1 MTREESINHAL
12 SALDAS
18 GPDALSL
25 AALAARAGVT
35 KGSFYHHFSDQN
47 AFLSAMALRW
57 AERTA
62 EAIAGA
68 LSKPPEARA
77 PAPVALTEALDLRLE
92 AAMRALGAAEPAVA
106 AVIAQADIGR
116 VALLASA
123 QDDPESGAALDYA
136 RIEYAAVIGL
146 AMRAAS
152 ADEARRLSALMA
164 EMTSAHWNE

>member
-1 MTREESINHAL
+1 MTRDEWIEQGFAAL
-12 SALDAS
+12 RDNGPGAL
-18 GPDALSL
+18 ALTP
-25 AALAARAGVT
+25 LAARAGVT

-47 AFLSAMALRW
+47 AFLSALTGQW
-57 AERTA
+57 VERTA
-62 EAIAGA
+62 VDIAAA
-68 LSKPPEARA
+68 LSKPPETRA
-77 PAPVALTEALDLRLE
+77 PAPVALTGALDLPLE
-92 AAMRALGAAEPAVA
+92 AAMRALGAAAPSVA
-106 AVIAQADIGR
+106 ALIAEADMGR